1 MEIGVFEMIKL
12 APSVLAA
19 DFTCLGEEIKKVYEN
34 GAEYLHLDVMD
45 GMFVPNI
52 SLGPGMI
59 ASMRKVCDIVF
70 DVHLMIQDP
79 IRYIDDFAKAGA
91 DIITFHYEACDNHQE
106 VIDKIHSYGI
116 KAGMSVKP
124 YTDADLM
131 VPFLPDLE
139 LALVMTVQPGFGG
152 QKFMYEAMPN
162 LEKLNAAIKA
172 LGKEI
177 DLEVDG
183 GINLQNA
190 CVVKER
196 GANVLV
202 AGSAV
207 FGAADVGATV
217 REFLK

>member
-1 MEIGVFEMIKL
+1 MIRL
-12 APSVLAA
+12 APSLLAA
-19 DFTCLGEEIKKVYEN
+19 DFTVLGDEIKKVYEN

-59 ASMRKVCDIVF
+59 SSLRKVCDIVF

-79 IRYIDDFAKAGA
+79 LRYVEDFARAGA
-91 DIITFHYEACDNHQE
+91 DIITFHYEACDNHKE
-106 VIDKIHSYGI
+106 VIDKIHSLGLR
-116 KAGMSVKP
+116 AGMSVKP
-124 YTDADLM
+124 YTDANLM

-152 QKFMYEAMPN
+152 QKFMPEALPN
-162 LEKLNAAIKA
+162 LEKLNAAIQA
-172 LGKEI
+172 LGKEM

-190 CVVKER
+190 PIVKER

-207 FGAADVGATV
+207 FGAEDVAGTV
-217 REFLK
+217 RAFLK

>member
-1 MEIGVFEMIKL
+1 MIKL

-91 DIITFHYEACDNHQE
+91 DIITFHYEACDNHKE

-124 YTDADLM
+124 YTDANLM

-152 QKFMYEAMPN
+152 QKFMHEAMPN
-162 LEKLNAAIKA
+162 LEKLNAAIKE
-172 LGKEI
+172 LGKEM

-190 CVVKER
+190 SIVKER

-207 FGAADVGATV
+207 FGADDVAATV
-217 REFLK
+217 RDFLK

>member
-1 MEIGVFEMIKL
+1 MIKL
-12 APSVLAA
+12 APSILAA
-19 DFTCLGEEIKKVYEN
+19 DFTCLREEIKKVYDN

-91 DIITFHYEACDNHQE
+91 DIITFHYEACDNHKE

-124 YTDADLM
+124 YTDANLM

-152 QKFMYEAMPN
+152 QKFMMEAMPN

-172 LGKEI
+172 LGKDI

-190 CVVKER
+190 SVVKER

-207 FGAADVGATV
+207 FGAADVAATV
-217 REFLK
+217 RDFLK

>member
-1 MEIGVFEMIKL
+1 MIKL

-19 DFTCLGEEIKKVYEN
+19 DFTCLGEEIKKVYDN

-79 IRYIDDFAKAGA
+79 IRYVDDFVKAGA
-91 DIITFHYEACDNHQE
+91 DIITFHYEACDNHKE

-116 KAGMSVKP
+116 RAGMSVKP
-124 YTDADLM
+124 YTDANLM

-152 QKFMYEAMPN
+152 QKFMHEAMPN

-172 LGKEI
+172 LGKEM
-177 DLEVDG
+177 DLEFDG

-190 CVVKER
+190 SIVKER

-207 FGAADVGATV
+207 FGADDVAATV

>member
-1 MEIGVFEMIKL
+1 MIKL
-12 APSVLAA
+12 APSLLAA
-19 DFTCLGEEIKKVYEN
+19 DFTCLGEEIKKVHDN

-59 ASMRKVCDIVF
+59 SSLRKVCDIVF

-116 KAGMSVKP
+116 RAGMSVKP
-124 YTDADLM
+124 YTDANLM
-131 VPFLPDLE
+131 VPFLKDLE

-152 QKFMYEAMPN
+152 QKFMPDAMPN
-162 LEKLNAAIKA
+162 LEKLNAAIQA
-172 LGKEI
+172 MGKKM

-190 CVVKER
+190 SVVKER

-207 FGAADVGATV
+207 FGAENVADTV
-217 REFLK
+217 RNFLK

>member
-1 MEIGVFEMIKL
+1 MIKL

-19 DFTCLGEEIKKVYEN
+19 DFSRLGEEIKKVHEN

-59 ASMRKVCDIVF
+59 SSIRKVSDIVF

-91 DIITFHYEACDNHQE
+91 DIITFHYEACDNHKE

-116 KAGMSVKP
+116 RAGMSVKP
-124 YTDADLM
+124 YTDANLM

-152 QKFMYEAMPN
+152 QKFMPEAMPN
-162 LEKLNAAIKA
+162 LEKLNAAIRS
-172 LGKEI
+172 LGKEM

-183 GINLQNA
+183 GINLENA
-190 CVVKER
+190 CIVKER

-207 FGAADVGATV
+207 FGAKDVAATV
-217 REFLK
+217 RDFLK

>member
-1 MEIGVFEMIKL
+1 MIKL
-12 APSVLAA
+12 APSLLAA

-59 ASMRKVCDIVF
+59 ASLRKVCPIVF
-70 DVHLMIQDP
+70 DVHLMIEDP

-91 DIITFHYEACDNHQE
+91 DIITFHYEACENHRE
-106 VIDKIHSYGI
+106 VIEKIHSYGI
-116 KAGMSVKP
+116 RAGMSVKP
-124 YTDADLM
+124 HTDANLM
-131 VPFLPDLE
+131 AEFLDELD

-152 QKFMYEAMPN
+152 QKFMPEALPN
-162 LEKLNAAIKA
+162 LETLNREIAKT
-172 LGKEI
+172 GSKI

-190 CVVKER
+190 SIVKEK

-207 FGAADVGATV
+207 FGADDVAATV

>member
-1 MEIGVFEMIKL
+1 MIKL

-19 DFTCLGEEIKKVYEN
+19 DFSRLGEEIKKVHEN

-59 ASMRKVCDIVF
+59 SSIRKVSDIVF

-91 DIITFHYEACDNHQE
+91 DIITFHYEACDNHKE

-116 KAGMSVKP
+116 RAGMSVKP

-152 QKFMYEAMPN
+152 QKFMPEAMPN
-162 LEKLNAAIKA
+162 LEKLNKAIRA
-172 LGKEI
+172 LGKEM

-183 GINLQNA
+183 GINLENA
-190 CVVKER
+190 SIVKER

-207 FGAADVGATV
+207 FGAKDVAATV
-217 REFLK
+217 RDFLK

>member
-1 MEIGVFEMIKL
+1 MIKL

-19 DFTCLGEEIKKVYEN
+19 DFSRLGEEIKKVHEN

-59 ASMRKVCDIVF
+59 SSIRKVSDIVF

-91 DIITFHYEACDNHQE
+91 DIITFHYEACDNHKE

-116 KAGMSVKP
+116 RAGMSVKP
-124 YTDADLM
+124 YTDANLM
-131 VPFLPDLE
+131 VPFLKDLE

-152 QKFMYEAMPN
+152 QKFMPEAMPN
-162 LEKLNAAIKA
+162 LEKLNAAIKE
-172 LGKEI
+172 LGKEM

-183 GINLQNA
+183 GINLENA
-190 CVVKER
+190 SIVKER

-207 FGAADVGATV
+207 FGAKDVAATV
-217 REFLK
+217 RDFLK

>member
-1 MEIGVFEMIKL
+1 MIKL

-19 DFTCLGEEIKKVYEN
+19 DFSRLGEEIKKVHEN

-59 ASMRKVCDIVF
+59 SSIRKVSDIVF

-91 DIITFHYEACDNHQE
+91 DIITFHYEACDNHKE

-116 KAGMSVKP
+116 RAGMSVKP
-124 YTDADLM
+124 YTDANLM

-139 LALVMTVQPGFGG
+139 LALIMTVQPGFGG
-152 QKFMYEAMPN
+152 QKFMPEAMPN
-162 LEKLNAAIKA
+162 LEKLNAAIRS
-172 LGKEI
+172 LGKEM

-183 GINLQNA
+183 GINLENA
-190 CVVKER
+190 CIVKER

-207 FGAADVGATV
+207 FGAKDVAATV
-217 REFLK
+217 RDFLK

>member
-1 MEIGVFEMIKL
+1 MIKL
-12 APSVLAA
+12 APSLLAA
-19 DFTCLGEEIKKVYEN
+19 DFTCLGEEIKKVHDN

-59 ASMRKVCDIVF
+59 ASLRKVCDIVF

-116 KAGMSVKP
+116 RAGMSVKP
-124 YTDADLM
+124 YTDANLM
-131 VPFLPDLE
+131 VPFLKDLE

-152 QKFMYEAMPN
+152 QKFMPEAMPN
-162 LEKLNAAIKA
+162 LEKLNAAIQA
-172 LGKEI
+172 IGKEM

-190 CVVKER
+190 SIVKER

-207 FGAADVGATV
+207 FGAENVAETV
-217 REFLK
+217 RNFLK

>member
-1 MEIGVFEMIKL
+1 MIKL
-12 APSVLAA
+12 APSLLAA
-19 DFTCLGEEIKKVYEN
+19 DFSCLGEEIKKVYDN
-34 GAEYLHLDVMD
+34 GAQYLHLDVMD
-45 GMFVPNI
+45 GSFVPNI
-52 SLGPGMI
+52 SMGPGMI
-59 ASMRKVCDIVF
+59 ASIRKVCDIVF
-70 DVHLMIQDP
+70 DVHLMIDDP

-91 DIITFHYEACDNHQE
+91 QIITFHYEACDNHKE

-124 YTDADLM
+124 HTDANLM

-152 QKFMYEAMPN
+152 QKFMPEAVEN
-162 LEKLNAAIKA
+162 LKKLNRAIKA
-172 LGKEI
+172 LGKDM

-190 CVVKER
+190 SIVKDE

-207 FGAADVGATV
+207 FGAADVAGTV
-217 REFLK
+217 QEFLK

>member
-1 MEIGVFEMIKL
+1 MIKL
-12 APSVLAA
+12 APSLLAA

-59 ASMRKVCDIVF
+59 ASLRKVCPIVF

-91 DIITFHYEACDNHQE
+91 DIITFHYEACENRRE
-106 VIDKIHSYGI
+106 VIEKIHSYGI
-116 KAGMSVKP
+116 RAGMSVKP
-124 YTDADLM
+124 HTDANLM
-131 VPFLPDLE
+131 AEYLDE
-139 LALVMTVQPGFGG
+139 IDLALVMTVEPGFGG
-152 QKFMYEAMPN
+152 QKFMPEAMPN
-162 LEKLNAAIKA
+162 LEALNREIQKT
-172 LGKEI
+172 GRKI

-190 CVVKER
+190 SIVKEK

-207 FGAADVGATV
+207 FGAEDVAATV
-217 REFLK
+217 RAFLK

>member
-1 MEIGVFEMIKL
+1 MIKL
-12 APSVLAA
+12 APSLLAA
-19 DFTCLGEEIKKVYEN
+19 DFSRLGEEIQKVYDN
-34 GAEYLHLDVMD
+34 GAQYLHLDVMD

-59 ASMRKVCDIVF
+59 ASLRKVCPIVF

-91 DIITFHYEACDNHQE
+91 DIITFHYEACEDRQA

-124 YTDADLM
+124 HTDAALM
-131 VPFLPDLE
+131 VPYLKDLE
-139 LALVMTVQPGFGG
+139 LALVMTVEPGFGG
-152 QKFMYEAMPN
+152 QKFMPEAMPN
-162 LEKLNAAIKA
+162 LETLKAAMDA
-172 LGKEI
+172 LGKEM

-190 CVVKER
+190 AIVKEK
-196 GANVLV
+196 GANTLV

-207 FGAADVGATV
+207 FGAADVAQTV
-217 REFLK
+217 RDFLK

>member
-1 MEIGVFEMIKL
+1 MIKL
-12 APSVLAA
+12 APSLLAA
-19 DFTCLGEEIKKVYEN
+19 DFARLGEEIKKVHEN
-34 GAEYLHLDVMD
+34 GAQYLHLDVMD

-52 SLGPGMI
+52 SLGPGMV
-59 ASMRKVCDIVF
+59 ASLRKVSDIVF

-91 DIITFHYEACDNHQE
+91 DIITFHYEACDNHRQ
-106 VIDKIHSYGI
+106 VIEKIHSYGI
-116 KAGMSVKP
+116 RAGMSVKP

-131 VPFLPDLE
+131 VPFLDELD

-152 QKFMYEAMPN
+152 QKFMPEAMPN
-162 LEKLNAAIKA
+162 LEKLNRAIQDS
-172 LGKEI
+172 GREI

-183 GINLQNA
+183 GINLENA
-190 CVVKER
+190 AFVKAR

-207 FGAADVGATV
+207 FGAKDVAATV

>member
-1 MEIGVFEMIKL
+1 MIKL
-12 APSVLAA
+12 APSLLAA
-19 DFTCLGEEIKKVYEN
+19 DFSRLGEDIQKVYDN
-34 GAEYLHLDVMD
+34 GAQYLHLDVMD

-59 ASMRKVCDIVF
+59 ASIRKVCPIVF

-91 DIITFHYEACDNHQE
+91 DIITFHYEACEDRQA

-124 YTDADLM
+124 HTDAKLM
-131 VPFLPDLE
+131 VPYLKDLE
-139 LALVMTVQPGFGG
+139 LALVMTVEPGFGG
-152 QKFMYEAMPN
+152 QKFMPEAMPN
-162 LEKLNAAIKA
+162 LETLKAAIDA
-172 LGKEI
+172 LGKEM

-190 CVVKER
+190 AIVKEK
-196 GANVLV
+196 GANTLV

-207 FGAADVGATV
+207 FGAADVAQTV
-217 REFLK
+217 RDFLK

>member
-1 MEIGVFEMIKL
+1 MIKL
-12 APSVLAA
+12 APSLLAA

-59 ASMRKVCDIVF
+59 ASLRKVCDIVF
-70 DVHLMIQDP
+70 DVHLMIKDP

-91 DIITFHYEACDNHQE
+91 DIITFHYEACDNQRE
-106 VIDKIHSYGI
+106 VIQKIHSYGI
-116 KAGMSVKP
+116 RAGMSVKP
-124 YTDADLM
+124 YTNADRM
-131 VPFLPDLE
+131 IPFLDELD

-152 QKFMYEAMPN
+152 QKFMHEAMPN
-162 LEKLNAAIKA
+162 LEKLNAAIA
-172 LGKEI
+172 ASGRQI

-190 CVVKER
+190 SIVKER

-207 FGAADVGATV
+207 FGAEDVAGTV
-217 REFLK
+217 RAFLK

>member
-1 MEIGVFEMIKL
+1 MIKL
-12 APSVLAA
+12 APSLLAA
-19 DFTCLGEEIKKVYEN
+19 DFTCLGDEIKKVYEN

-59 ASMRKVCDIVF
+59 GSLRKTCDIVF

-91 DIITFHYEACDNHQE
+91 DIITFHYEACENHQE

-116 KAGMSVKP
+116 RAGMSVKP
-124 YTDADLM
+124 YTDANLM
-131 VPFLPDLE
+131 VPFLKDLE

-152 QKFMYEAMPN
+152 QKFMPDAMPN
-162 LEKLNAAIKA
+162 LEKLHAAIQA

-183 GINLQNA
+183 GINLETA
-190 CVVKER
+190 KIVKER

-207 FGAADVGATV
+207 FGAEDVAATV